1 MDILLVLLILVTA
14 IVLFATE
21 WLRMDLVA
29 LLVLLALVLT
39 GQVTPEQ
46 AFSGF
51 SNPAVITVAA
61 MFVLSTGISHTGAMG
76 RVGERMVAFA
86 GNSEARLILVSMLV
100 AALFSSVINNIGATA
115 VLMPVLVSV
124 SHRLRI
130 SPSRL
135 LMPLAFASL
144 LGGVC
149 TLIGT
154 PPNILI
160 NTLLQ
165 EYTGENFNMFSYTPV
180 GLALV
185 VVGIGYMLLLGRH
198 LLPNRKSGALT
209 EEYQVKEY
217 ITEVAVLEGSPFAG
231 RTIAKCAF
239 EQEFGLK
246 VRAILRERHKIPKP
260 RRNRVLHEG
269 DILFLEG
276 NPEGILKIRKVK
288 GLDVLPEKDNPVE
301 MITDE
306 SMVVIEASLTPT
318 STMAGKTLR
327 SVRFRDVFGI
337 NVLAI
342 WRQGAPVV
350 RKVDHV
356 VLRFGDV
363 LLMQGSEEKIIQLG
377 QDRGFLLLGGVPPV
391 NYRPRQAPLAII
403 ILAGVILAS
412 TFRLLPIFVA
422 APLGA
427 VIMVLTRCLTPKEA
441 YDNIDWPILVL
452 IAGTLPLGLALENSG
467 AALVMAELLIDSVG
481 SLGPWMVLALVVLLT
496 SLLTEFMSHTAAAV
510 LIAPVAFEVAQTLAV
525 SPKPFFMAVAL
536 AASSCFM
543 TPISHQSNALVMG
556 PGGYHFFDYTRV
568 GFLLGVLVW
577 CLIILLV
584 PIFFPF

>member
-1 MDILLVLLILVTA
+1 MDILLVLAILVVA

-29 LLVLLALVLT
+29 LLVLLALAVT
-39 GQVTPEQ
+39 GLVTPEE

-76 RVGERMVAFA
+76 HIGERMVAFA

-100 AALFSSVINNIGATA
+100 AAVFSAFINNIGATA

-124 SHRLRI
+124 SRRLRI

-144 LGGVC
+144 LGGVT

-154 PPNILI
+154 PPNILM
-160 NTLLQ
+160 NTLLH
-165 EYTGENFNMFSYTPV
+165 EYTGASFSMFSYTPI
-180 GLALV
+180 GLVLV
-185 VVGIGYMLLLGRH
+185 AAGIGYMLLVGRH
-198 LLPNRKSGALT
+198 LIPVRKSGVLT

-217 ITEVAVLEGSPFAG
+217 ITEVQVLEGSPLTG
-231 RTIAKCAF
+231 KTIAKCSF

-246 VRAILRERHKIPKP
+246 VRAILRDRHKIPKP
-260 RRNRVLHEG
+260 RRNRVIHDN

-276 NPEGILKIRKVK
+276 KPEGILKIREVK
-288 GLDVLPEKDNPVE
+288 GLEVLPEKDNPVDE
-301 MITDE
+301 LSDE

-350 RKVDHV
+350 KKVDHV

-363 LLMQGSEEKIIQLG
+363 LLLQGTEDRIIQLG
-377 QDRGFLLLGGVPPV
+377 HDQGFLLLGGVPAV
-391 NYRPRQAPLAII
+391 DYRPRQAPLAVAILLLVI
-403 ILAGVILAS
+403 ILSSFGLM
-412 TFRLLPIFVA
+412 PIFLS

-427 VIMVLTRCLTPKEA
+427 VAMILSRCVSLKEA
-441 YDNIDWPILVL
+441 YENIDWPILIL
-452 IAGTLPLGLALENSG
+452 IAGTLPLGMALENSG
-467 AALVMAELLIDSVG
+467 AALMIAGLLTDSVG
-481 SLGPWMVLALVVLLT
+481 SLGPWMVLALVVIIT
-496 SLLTEFMSHTAAAV
+496 AILTEFMSHAAAAV
-510 LIAPVAFEVAQTLAV
+510 LIAPVAYEVAQTLAV

-536 AASSCFM
+536 SASTCFM

-556 PGGYHFFDYTRV
+556 PGGYHFLDYTRV
-568 GFLLGVLVW
+568 GAPLGLLTW
-577 CLIILLV
+577 ILITLLV
-584 PIFFPF
+584 PVVFPF